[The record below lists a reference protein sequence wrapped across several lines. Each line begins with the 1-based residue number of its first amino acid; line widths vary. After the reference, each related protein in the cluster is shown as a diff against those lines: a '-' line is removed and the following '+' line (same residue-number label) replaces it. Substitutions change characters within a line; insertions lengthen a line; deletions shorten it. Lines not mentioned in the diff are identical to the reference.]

1 MYWTDWGSHPKIE
14 KAEMN
19 GKRRVVLV
27 SSSLAWPNGLTLDQG
42 KNRLYWV
49 DASYDK
55 LEYLDLNNNNRVTL
69 ITFQSVLPQPFGL
82 TLVGDYLFW
91 TDWYHRAVFRAD
103 KETGS
108 GVTTFIADLGQP
120 MDIHGYDLNELT
132 IPGK

>member
-1 MYWTDWGSHPKIE
+1 MYWTDSGSQPKIE

-27 SSSLAWPNGLTLDQG
+27 NSSLAWPNGLTLDQG
-42 KNRLYWV
+42 NNRLYWV
-49 DASYDK
+49 DAHYHK

-69 ITFQSVLPQPFGL
+69 ITSQNVLRHPFGL
-82 TLVGDYLFW
+82 TLVGDFLFW
-91 TDWYHRAVFRAD
+91 TDWYPGAVVCAD

-108 GVTTFIADLGQP
+108 NVTTFIAGLGQP
-120 MDIHGYDLNELT
+120 MDIHGYGLNELT